1 MGFIKKVLFF
11 FFGSFSWKF
20 PPWLQLISNGFNKGL
35 EWRRKN
41 KNVVWL
47 TLVFTII
54 GYGGLIWYDSLPKPI
69 EIHITGTAPS
79 LTELKED
86 PEFDS
91 VYVNF
96 SGSAAELKQIGKTI
110 SDGITLSP
118 AIKGRWKWNNDSQL
132 EFTPEQDWAVG
143 QEYVVKFEKDFFPG
157 HARLSEYEYRFSSA
171 MFTAQLL
178 NTYFHQ
184 DPTDPSIKRI
194 VSTVKFSHPVD
205 KESFESSV
213 NMVLMDKKA
222 GVLREGSK
230 VKFNIT
236 YNKFNGEAYLQSEPV
251 EIPLKDKA
259 VKVEVEGGYKSS
271 RGGDAW
277 ERDFEALVNIP
288 GMYNYFRVAN
298 INPTLVRNKRN
309 EPEQVLIVEMTA
321 GVLEKEL
328 QKNITVYE
336 LPRDLPATQG
346 RRARKNY
353 RYWRAKDVDQYIL
366 GFARKLE
373 LEAIPTEHEYSS
385 IHSFRYKA
393 DVGRSLYINIK
404 KGTKSFGGYI
414 LADQSENVKRVPQ
427 FPRELKIMH
436 QGAILGMRG
445 ERKLSIVSRGIKSVQ
460 FEVGRVLP
468 GQINHLVSQS
478 NGNFLSHYFEN
489 YNFSA
494 DNITD
499 RFTDI
504 RTLQATGPEKAQYT
518 AFDFSPY
525 LKLDSIGKKRGLFFF
540 KVQRWDEKRKR
551 ASGASD
557 KRLILVTDLGIL
569 VKDNADKTHDVFVQS
584 LNTGKPVANASVE
597 ILGKNGI
604 AVHKVLTNN
613 RGRASF
619 PSFKDLKREKQ
630 PVAYLVTKGQDV
642 SFIPYNKGNRNLN
655 FSRFDTGGIYQ
666 QGKAEKL
673 NAYLFSDRGIYRP
686 GDKFNV
692 GMIVRSGDWDKEL
705 EGLPMEIVI
714 NDARGLTI
722 KKQKLKLDDS
732 GFEEVNY
739 QTEYTSPT
747 GEYSIYAYLIK
758 DKRRRNLLGSTT
770 VRVEEFIPD
779 RMKIQTRFSK
789 EREQGWISPEGLQGR
804 VSLQNLYGIPAANRR
819 IAASIKLAPAK
830 PYFRQYKDYRFYDPL
845 RAKHSFSERLSDSQ
859 TDDKGISVF
868 DIDLTRFAKATYRL
882 SLTTQGYE
890 AEGGRGVSA
899 ERSVLVSPLAYL
911 IGYKSDGKLNYI
923 HKDSERSVDLLAVSP
938 DLDKMDVSGLQME
951 LIEQRHVSVL
961 TKQNDGTYKYQSV
974 KKKTSL
980 KRDALKIAN
989 TGTKYNLPTDKAG
1002 EFTLIIR
1009 DGNDTE
1015 LNQINFSVVGDANL
1029 ARSLDKNSELQ
1040 IKLNKTD
1047 FDPGDEIELQIKAPY
1062 VGAGLITI
1070 ERDRVYAYKW
1080 FKTTT
1085 SSSVQRITVPFDLE
1099 GNGYVNVS
1107 FIRAPDSKEIFM
1119 SPLSYGVM
1127 PFTVNRSARV
1137 NKVDLSV
1144 PDIARPGED
1153 LKIQYETERPGK
1165 LVVFAVNE
1173 GILQVA
1179 DYKTP
1184 DPLSH
1189 FFKKKALE
1197 VKTSQILDLLLPEFD
1212 LVKALSA
1219 PGGGDMAMEALGKNL
1234 NPFQRKQK
1242 KPVVF
1247 WSGIIETDG
1256 SKGEVV
1262 YSVPDHFNG
1271 KLRIM
1276 AVAVADQAIGVA
1288 KNNTLV
1294 RGHFIISP
1302 NVPTFVAPGDE
1313 FSVSVN
1319 VANNLEKS
1327 GENAPVTV
1335 KLDTSKHLKVLTDAT
1350 QKLSISEGREQST
1363 RYKIKANDVLGSG
1376 RFTFIVSHEG
1386 KEGVKKSRY
1395 RVDLSVRPA
1404 VPYMTKVTGGYLQ
1417 DDNVDVVVDRDMYP
1431 HFSKREVTAS
1441 PVPLG
1446 MARGLVNY
1454 LGNYPYLC
1462 TEQLVSRTFPA
1473 IVLRDRPEFSY
1484 KTGDV
1489 EKSLQQ
1495 IIRVLRGRQNSE
1507 GAFGFWSANSHV
1519 SNYQSVYAL
1528 HFLTEAKERGYPVPR
1543 DLLKKGMK
1551 FLAMLAA
1558 RQITSLSQARDR
1570 AYAIYVLTRNGMVTT
1585 RMLDGLRKE
1594 LAEEMKPED
1603 WEKDL
1608 TGIYIAATYKM
1619 LRLDKE
1625 ANKIIKKSKL
1635 GDPQKINYL
1644 YFLGDPQKI
1653 NYLYFYDGLLRD
1665 AHLLYILSYHFADRL
1680 EDIEA
1685 DELEKL
1691 VQPVLRGRF
1700 NTLSSASVIL
1710 ALDTYATATGTPAK
1724 MKLKIQEVLAS
1735 KEKRELGIPPGL
1747 FPQIPFTEQAK
1758 AIHIDSE
1765 DDHNLFYQVTQ
1776 AGFDKALPVKDI
1788 KEQLE
1793 VQREYRNA
1801 KGDVIDKVT
1810 LGEEAYVYL
1819 KVRALDNKTH
1829 YNVAVVDLLPG
1840 GFEVVLDK
1848 DLRNNQSGWN
1858 PQYVDSREDRMIVF
1872 GTVASNV
1879 QEFVYRIK
1887 AINVGD
1893 YKVPPTFGESM
1904 YDRGVV
1910 ARSLGG
1916 KISVIKP

>member
-1 MGFIKKVLFF
+1 MQFIKKALFY
-11 FFGSFSWKF
+11 FFGTFTWQL
-20 PPWLQLISNGFNKGL
+20 PPWLKVISQLYNKALNGVKNNKGT
-35 EWRRKN
+35 
-41 KNVVWL
+41 VWL
-47 TLVFTII
+47 TILFTVIGLV
-54 GYGGLIWYDSLPKPI
+54 GMQWYDSLPKPVQVQ
-69 EIHITGTAPS
+69 ITGTAPS

-86 PEFDS
+86 PTFDS
-91 VYVNF
+91 VYINF
-96 SGSAAELKQIGKTI
+96 SSSAAPLEQIGKLVSKGI
-110 SDGITLSP
+110 SISP
-118 AIKGRWKWNNDSQL
+118 AINGKWTWRSDSQL
-132 EFTPEQDWAVG
+132 QFTPEQDWAVG
-143 QEYVVKFEKDFFPG
+143 EEYTVKFKESFFPD
-157 HARLSEYEYRFSSA
+157 HLVLSTYEYRFVSTAFS
-171 MFTAQLL
+171 AQLMS
-178 NTYFHQ
+178 TSFHQ
-184 DPTDPSIKRI
+184 DPIDPKIKRI
-194 VSTVKFSHPVD
+194 VATVKFTHPID
-205 KESFESSV
+205 KASFEDNIKMNMQNKKQGILSS
-213 NMVLMDKKA
+213 
-222 GVLREGSK
+222 GSSI
-230 VKFNIT
+230 KFEVT
-236 YNKFNGEAYLQSEPV
+236 YNKFDGEAYLKSEPID
-251 EIPLKDKA
+251 IPLKNKTI
-259 VKVEVEGGYKSS
+259 KIEIEGGYKSS
-271 RGGDAW
+271 RGGYSW
-277 ERDFEALVNIP
+277 EEDLISHVNVP
-288 GMYNYFRVAN
+288 GMYSYFRVSRV
-298 INPTLVRNKRN
+298 NPTLVRNKRN
-309 EPEQVLIVEMTA
+309 EPEQVLIVETTA
-321 GVLEKEL
+321 GVKEKEL

-336 LPRDLPATQG
+336 LPKHLPAILG
-346 RRARKNY
+346 RKARRNY
-353 RYWRAKDVDQYIL
+353 RYWRADDVGPEVLRY
-366 GFARKLE
+366 AKELE
-373 LEAIPTEHEYSS
+373 LKAIPNEHEFSTM
-385 IHSFRYKA
+385 HSFKYKSA
-393 DVGRSLYINIK
+393 VGRSLYIKVN

-414 LADQSENVKRVPQ
+414 LADAFENVKRVPQ

-436 QGAILGMRG
+436 EGAILGMRG
-445 ERKLSIVSRGIKSVQ
+445 ERKLSVVSRGIKSVQ

-468 GQINHLVSQS
+468 GQISHLVSQS
-478 NGNFLSHYFEN
+478 NGDFLSHYFSN
-489 YNFSA
+489 YNFNA

-499 RFTDI
+499 RFTQT
-504 RTLQATGPEKAQYT
+504 RNLKATGPEKAQYT

-525 LKLDSIGKKRGLFFF
+525 LNIEGAGKKRGLFFF
-540 KVQRWDEKRKR
+540 KVQRWDERNKR
-551 ASGASD
+551 ATGALD
-557 KRLILVTDLGIL
+557 KRLILVTDLGLL
-569 VKDNADKTHDVFVQS
+569 VKDNADRTHDVFVQS
-584 LNTGKPVANASVE
+584 LSTGHPVANAKVE
-597 ILGKNGI
+597 ILGKNGV
-604 AVHKVLTNN
+604 AVYKVLTNI

-619 PSFKDLKREKQ
+619 PSFNDLKREKQ

-642 SFIPYNKGNRNLN
+642 SFIPYNKGNRKLN

-666 QGKAEKL
+666 QGKELKL

-692 GMIVRSGDWDKEL
+692 AMIIRSSDWDKEL
-705 EGLPMEIVI
+705 EGLPMEVVI
-714 NDARGLTI
+714 NDARGLTV
-722 KKQKLKLDDS
+722 KRQKLKLDGS
-732 GFEEVNY
+732 GFEEVSY

-747 GEYSIYAYLIK
+747 GDYSINAYLIK
-758 DKRRRNLLGSTT
+758 DKYRRNLLGSTT

-789 EREQGWISPEGLQGR
+789 ERLSGWVSPEGLQGR
-804 VSLQNLYGIPAANRR
+804 VSLQNLYGIPAPNRR
-819 IAASIKLAPAK
+819 IAASINLNPAR
-830 PYFRQYKDYRFYDPL
+830 PYFRKYKAFRFYDPL
-845 RAKHSFSERLSDSQ
+845 RAKHSFSEHLNDSK
-859 TDDKGISVF
+859 TDDEGIAVF
-868 DIDLTRFAKATYRL
+868 DIDLSRFAKATYRL
-882 SLTTQGYE
+882 SLITQGYE

-899 ERSVLVSPLAYL
+899 ERSVLISPLAYL
-911 IGYKSDGKLNYI
+911 VGYKTDGKLNYI
-923 HKDSERSVDLLAVSP
+923 HKDSERTVDLLAVSP

-961 TKQNDGTYKYQSV
+961 TKQNNGTYKYQSV
-974 KKKTSL
+974 KKKVSL
-980 KRDALKIAN
+980 KRNALKISK
-989 TGTKYNLPTDKAG
+989 TGTKYTLPTDKAG
-1002 EFTLIIR
+1002 DFTLVIR

-1015 LNQINFSVVGDANL
+1015 LNKISFSVVGDANL
-1029 ARSLDKNSELQ
+1029 ARSLDKNAELQ

-1047 FDPGDEIELQIKAPY
+1047 FNPGDEIELQIKAPY

-1085 SSSVQRITVPFDLE
+1085 SSSVQRITVPYDLE

-1137 NKVDLSV
+1137 NKVTLNT

-1153 LKIQYETERPGK
+1153 LKIQYETERAGK
-1165 LVVFAVNE
+1165 IVVFAVNE

-1179 DYKTP
+1179 GYKTP

-1197 VKTSQILDLLLPEFD
+1197 VSTSQILDLLLPEFD

-1219 PGGGDMAMEALGKNL
+1219 PGGGAMEMAALGKNL

-1335 KLDTSKHLKVLTDAT
+1335 RLETSKHLEVLTEAT
-1350 QKLSISEGREQST
+1350 QKLTISEGREQST
-1363 RYKIKANDVLGSG
+1363 IYKIKANDVLGSG
-1376 RFTFIVSHEG
+1376 RFTFVVSHAS
-1386 KEGVKKSRY
+1386 KKGIKTSRY

-1404 VPYMTKVTGGYLQ
+1404 VPFMTKVTGGYLQ
-1417 DDNVDVVVDRDMYP
+1417 DDNVDVPVDRNMYP
-1431 HFSKREVTAS
+1431 QFRKLEVSAS

-1446 MARGLVNY
+1446 MARGLVHY
-1454 LGNYPYLC
+1454 LGNYPYMC
-1462 TEQLVSRTFPA
+1462 TEQLVSRSFPA

-1484 KTGDV
+1484 KTKDV
-1489 EKSLQQ
+1489 EKSLSQ
-1495 IIRVLRGRQNSE
+1495 IIRILRGRQNSE

-1528 HFLTEAKERGYPVPR
+1528 HFLTEARERGYPVPA
-1543 DLLKKGMK
+1543 DLLQRGLS
-1551 FLAMLAA
+1551 FLKQLAS
-1558 RQITSLSQARDR
+1558 RQINSLSQARDR
-1570 AYAIYVLTRNGMVTT
+1570 AYAIYILTRNGIVTT

-1594 LAEEMKPED
+1594 LAEEMKPEN

-1619 LRLDKE
+1619 LRLESE
-1625 ANKIIKKSKL
+1625 AIKIIKKSKL
-1635 GDPQKINYL
+1635 GDTQQTDY
-1644 YFLGDPQKI
+1644 Q
-1653 NYLYFYDGLLRD
+1653 YFYDGLLRD
-1665 AHLLYILSYHFADRL
+1665 ANLLYILSYHFKDRL
-1680 EDIEA
+1680 EDIKA
-1685 DELEKL
+1685 DELESL
-1691 VQPVLRGRF
+1691 VKPILRGNF

-1710 ALDTYATATGTPAK
+1710 ALDTYATATGTPK
-1724 MKLKIQEVLAS
+1724 EMKLKIQEVLAS

-1747 FPQIPFTEQAK
+1747 FPQIPFTEEAK

-1765 DDHNLFYQVTQ
+1765 DDHNLFYQVTE

-1788 KEQLE
+1788 KQQLE

-1801 KGDVIDKVT
+1801 KGDVIDTVT
-1810 LGEEAYVYL
+1810 LGEEVHVYL
-1819 KVRALDNKTH
+1819 KVRALDNKHH
-1829 YNVAVVDLLPG
+1829 YNIAVVDLLPG

-1848 DLRNNQSGWN
+1848 SLSENQSGWK

-1872 GTVASNV
+1872 GDVGSSV

-1916 KISVIKP
+1916 KISVTKP

>member
-1 MGFIKKVLFF
+1 MWQMQFIRKVLFF
-11 FFGSFSWKF
+11 FFGSFQWQL
-20 PPWLQLISNGFNKGL
+20 PPWMNSIRQLIHKAL
-35 EWRRKN
+35 VWRKN
-41 KNVVWL
+41 NKKLVW
-47 TLVFTII
+47 TTIVFGVI
-54 GYGGLIWYDSLPKPI
+54 GYGAMLWYDSLPKPVQV
-69 EIHITGTAPS
+69 EITGTAPS
-79 LTELKED
+79 LTVLSDE
-86 PEFDS
+86 PVFDS

-96 SGSAAELKQIGKTI
+96 SASAAQLEQIGKVV
-110 SDGITLSP
+110 SKGITVLP
-118 AIKGRWKWNNDSQL
+118 EIKGQWKWNNDSQL
-132 EFTPEQDWAVG
+132 EFKPEQDWAVG
-143 QEYVVKFEKDFFPG
+143 EEYKVKFDKSLFPD
-157 HARLSEYEYRFSSA
+157 HVLLREYEYRFSSA
-171 MFTAQLL
+171 AFSVEIL
-178 NTYFHQ
+178 NSYFHQ
-184 DPTDPSIKRI
+184 DPLDPKIKRI
-194 VSTVKFSHPVD
+194 VATVKFTHPVD
-205 KESFESSV
+205 KDSFESNIKI
-213 NMVLMDKKA
+213 NMQNKKA
-222 GVLREGSK
+222 GILSDGTAIKFS
-230 VKFNIT
+230 VK
-236 YNKFNGEAYLQSEPV
+236 YDKYMGEAYIQSEPIK
-251 EIPLKDKA
+251 IPLKDKT
-259 VKVEVEGGYKSS
+259 VKIEIEGGIKSS
-271 RGGDAW
+271 RGGSAW
-277 ERDFEALVNIP
+277 ERDLYAEVNVP
-288 GMYNYFRVAN
+288 GMYSYFRVSN
-298 INPTLVRNKRN
+298 ITPTLVRNKRN
-309 EPEQVLIVEMTA
+309 EPEQVLIIETTA

-336 LPRDLPATQG
+336 LPRDKPAVLG
-346 RRARKNY
+346 RRGQRNY
-353 RYWRAKDVDQYIL
+353 RYWGLNDVGPQVL
-366 GFARKLE
+366 ALSTKLE
-373 LEAIPTEHEYSS
+373 IKAIPTEHEYSNM
-385 IHSFRYKA
+385 HSFRYSSKP
-393 DVGRSLYINIK
+393 GRSLYVKIN
-404 KGTKSFGGYI
+404 KGTRSFGGYI
-414 LADQSENVKRVPQ
+414 LADASENVRRVPQ
-427 FPRELKIMH
+427 YPRELKIMH
-436 QGAILGMRG
+436 EGAILGMRG
-445 ERKLSIVSRGIKSVQ
+445 ERKLSIVSRGIKSIQ

-478 NGNFLSHYFEN
+478 NGNFLSHYFTN
-489 YNFSA
+489 YNFDA

-499 RFTDI
+499 RFTKTRRL
-504 RTLQATGPEKAQYT
+504 RTTGPEKAQYT

-525 LKLDSIGKKRGLFFF
+525 LNLGTAGKKRGLFFF
-540 KVQRWDEKRKR
+540 KVQRWDEKYKR
-551 ASGASD
+551 ASGTSD
-557 KRLILVTDLGIL
+557 ERLILVTDLGIL
-569 VKDNADKTHDVFVQS
+569 VKDNADKTHDIFVQS
-584 LNTGKPVANASVE
+584 LSTGKPVSNAEVK

-604 AVHKVLTNN
+604 AVYKVSTNA

-619 PSFKDLKREKQ
+619 PSFKDLKREKT

-642 SFIPYNKGNRNLN
+642 SFIPYNKGNRSLN
-655 FSRFDTGGIYQ
+655 YSRFDTGGIYQ
-666 QGKAEKL
+666 QGKGEKL

-714 NDARGLTI
+714 NDARGLTV
-722 KKQKLKLDDS
+722 KRQKLKLDDS

-739 QTEYTSPT
+739 KTEYTSPT
-747 GEYSIYAYLIK
+747 GEYQIRAYLIK
-758 DKRRRNLLGSTT
+758 DKYRKNLLGSTT

-789 EREQGWISPEGLQGR
+789 ERESGWVSPEGLQGR
-804 VSLQNLYGIPAANRR
+804 VSLQNLYGIPASNRR
-819 IAASIKLAPAK
+819 IAASINLKPAQ
-830 PYFRQYKDYRFYDPL
+830 PYFRKYKAFRFYDPL
-845 RAKHSFSERLSDSQ
+845 RAKHSFSERLNDTQ

-868 DIDLTRFAKATYRL
+868 DIDLSRFAKATYRL

-899 ERSVLVSPLAYL
+899 ERSVLISPLAYL
-911 IGYKSDGKLNYI
+911 VGYKADGKLNYI
-923 HKDSERSVDLLAVSP
+923 HKDSERTVDLVAVNP
-938 DLDKMDVSGLQME
+938 DLDKIDVSGLQME
-951 LIEQRHVSVL
+951 LIEKRHVSVL

-980 KRDALKIAN
+980 KRDALKISKDN
-989 TGTKYNLPTDKAG
+989 TRYTLPTDKSG
-1002 EFTLIIR
+1002 EFTLVIR

-1015 LNQINFSVVGDANL
+1015 LNKINFSVVGDANL
-1029 ARSLDKNSELQ
+1029 ARSLDKNAELQ

-1047 FDPGDEIELQIKAPY
+1047 FNPGDEIELQIKAPY

-1070 ERDRVYAYKW
+1070 ERDRVYSYKW

-1085 SSSVQRITVPFDLE
+1085 SSSMQSITVPYDLE

-1137 NKVDLSV
+1137 NKVMLET
-1144 PDIARPGED
+1144 PEIARPGED
-1153 LKIQYETERPGK
+1153 LTIKYKSERPGK

-1179 DYKTP
+1179 GYKMP

-1197 VKTSQILDLLLPEFD
+1197 VTTSQILDLLLPEFD

-1219 PGGGDMAMEALGKNL
+1219 PGGGDMAAMKALGDNL

-1242 KPVVF
+1242 KSVVF
-1247 WSGIIETDG
+1247 WSGIMETDG
-1256 SKGEVV
+1256 SQGEVV

-1288 KNNTLV
+1288 KNSTLV

-1327 GENAPVTV
+1327 GKNAPVTV
-1335 KLDTSKHLKVLTDAT
+1335 TLETSRHLKVLTDAT
-1350 QKLSISEGREQST
+1350 QTLSISEGHEQST

-1376 RFTFIVSHEG
+1376 RFTFIVSHAG
-1386 KEGVKKSRY
+1386 KDGIKKSRY

-1417 DDNVDVVVDRDMYP
+1417 DDNVNVLVDRDMYP
-1431 HFSKREVTAS
+1431 HFRKLEVSAS

-1446 MARGLVNY
+1446 MARGLVHY
-1454 LGNYPYLC
+1454 LGNYPYMC
-1462 TEQLVSRTFPA
+1462 TEQLVSRSFPA
-1473 IVLRDRPEFSY
+1473 IILRDRPEFGY
-1484 KTGDV
+1484 KTKDV
-1489 EKSLQQ
+1489 EKSLSQ
-1495 IIRVLRGRQNSE
+1495 IIRILRGRQNSE

-1519 SNYQSVYAL
+1519 SNYQSTYAL
-1528 HFLTEAKERGYPVPR
+1528 HFLTEARERGYPVPR
-1543 DLLKKGMK
+1543 DLLQRGLG
-1551 FLAMLAA
+1551 FLKQLAS
-1558 RQITSLSQARDR
+1558 RPIDSLSKARDR
-1570 AYAIYVLTRNGMVTT
+1570 AYAIYVLTRNGIVTT

-1594 LAEEMKPED
+1594 LAEEMKPEN

-1619 LRLDKE
+1619 LRLESE
-1625 ANKIIKKSKL
+1625 ANKIISKSKL
-1635 GDPQKINYL
+1635 GDLQISDY
-1644 YFLGDPQKI
+1644 QH
-1653 NYLYFYDGLLRD
+1653 FYDGLLRD
-1665 AHLLYILSYHFADRL
+1665 AHLLYVLSYHFKDRL
-1680 EDIEA
+1680 EDIKA

-1691 VQPVLRGRF
+1691 VKPVLRGNF

-1710 ALDTYATATGTPAK
+1710 ALDTYATATGTPK
-1724 MKLKIQEVLAS
+1724 EMKLKIQEVLAS

-1747 FPQIPFTEQAK
+1747 FPQIPFTQEAK
-1758 AIHIDSE
+1758 SIQIDSE
-1765 DDHNLFYQVTQ
+1765 DDHNLFYQVTE
-1776 AGFDKALPVKDI
+1776 AGFDKALPTKDI

-1810 LGEEAYVYL
+1810 LGEEAYVHL
-1819 KVRALDNKTH
+1819 KVRALNNKQH

-1848 DLRNNQSGWN
+1848 SLRENQSNWN

-1872 GTVASNV
+1872 GAVGSSV

-1904 YDRGVV
+1904 YDRSVM

-1916 KISVIKP
+1916 KISVVKP

>member
-1 MGFIKKVLFF
+1 MQFIRKVFFF
-11 FFGSFSWKF
+11 FFGSISWDL
-20 PPWLQLISNGFNKGL
+20 PPWLNFISQLYNKALSGIK
-35 EWRRKN
+35 KN
-41 KNVVWL
+41 KNIAWL
-47 TLVFTII
+47 AVLFTAI
-54 GYGGLIWYDSLPKPI
+54 GFAGMLWYDSLPQPVRI
-69 EIHITGTAPS
+69 QITGTAPA
-79 LTELKED
+79 LTELKKD
-86 PEFDS
+86 PVYDS

-96 SGSAAELKQIGKTI
+96 SGSAAELDQIGKTV
-110 SDGITLSP
+110 SEGLQLSP
-118 AIKGRWKWNNDSQL
+118 AIKGSWKWNNDSQL
-132 EFTPEQDWAVG
+132 KFKPEEDWAVG
-143 QEYVVKFEKDFFPG
+143 QEYVVKFKKSFFPD
-157 HARLSEYEYRFSSA
+157 HVLLSKYEYRFSSA
-171 MFTAQLL
+171 MFKANLL

-194 VSTVKFSHPVD
+194 VATVKFSHPVD
-205 KESFESSV
+205 KESFESNV
-213 NMVLMDKKA
+213 NMLMMDKKA
-222 GVLREGSK
+222 GILRDGSK
-230 VKFNIT
+230 IKLTVT
-236 YNKFNGEAYLQSEPV
+236 YNKFNGEAYLQSDPV
-251 EIPLKDKA
+251 DIPLKDKI

-277 ERDFEALVNIP
+277 ENDLQSQVNIP
-288 GMYNYFRVAN
+288 GMYSYFRVSRV
-298 INPTLVRNKRN
+298 NPTLVRNKRN

-328 QKNITVYE
+328 QKNISVYE
-336 LPRDLPATQG
+336 LPKDLPAAQG
-346 RRARKNY
+346 RRGIKNY
-353 RYWRAKDVDQYIL
+353 RYWKTKDVDQYIL

-373 LEAIPTEHEYSS
+373 ITAIPTEHEYSN

-393 DVGRSLYINIK
+393 DVGRSLYIRIN

-427 FPRELKIMH
+427 FPRELKVMH
-436 QGAILGMRG
+436 EGAILGMRG
-445 ERKLSIVSRGIKSVQ
+445 DRKLSVVSRGIKSIQ

-478 NGNFLSHYFEN
+478 NGNFLSHYFSN
-489 YNFSA
+489 YNFNA

-499 RFTDI
+499 RFTET
-504 RTLQATGPEKAQYT
+504 RRLKATGPEKAQYT

-525 LKLDSIGKKRGLFFF
+525 LNLESAGKKRGLFFF

-551 ASGASD
+551 AIGTSD
-557 KRLILVTDLGIL
+557 KRLILVTDLGML

-584 LNTGKPVANASVE
+584 LSTGRPVANAKVS

-604 AVHKVLTNN
+604 AVHNVLTNR

-630 PVAYLVTKGQDV
+630 PVAYLVTYGQDV
-642 SFIPYNKGNRNLN
+642 SFIPYNKGNRDLN
-655 FSRFDTGGIYQ
+655 YSRFDTGGIYQ

-692 GMIVRSGDWDKEL
+692 GMIVRSGDWSKEL
-705 EGLPMEIVI
+705 EGLPMEVVI
-714 NDARGLTI
+714 NDARGLVV
-722 KKQKLKLDDS
+722 KRQKLKLDDS

-758 DKRRRNLLGSTT
+758 DKRRKNLLGSTT

-779 RMKIQTRFSK
+779 RMKIQARFSK
-789 EREQGWISPEGLQGR
+789 ERESGWISPEGLQGR

-819 IAASIKLAPAK
+819 VASSINLSPAQ
-830 PYFRQYKDYRFYDPL
+830 PYFRQYKGYRFYDPL
-845 RAKHSFSERLSDSQ
+845 RAKHSFSERLSDSK
-859 TDDKGISVF
+859 TDEEGISVF

-882 SLTTQGYE
+882 NLTTQGYE

-899 ERSVLVSPLAYL
+899 ERSVLISPLAYL
-911 IGYKSDGKLNYI
+911 IGYKADGKLNYI
-923 HKDSERSVDLLAVSP
+923 HKDSERTVDLLAVSP

-980 KRDALKIAN
+980 KRDALKISKDS
-989 TGTKYNLPTDKAG
+989 TRYSLPTDKAG
-1002 EFTLIIR
+1002 EFTLVIR

-1015 LNQINFSVVGDANL
+1015 LNKINFSVVGDANL
-1029 ARSLDKNSELQ
+1029 ARSLDKNAELQ

-1047 FDPGDEIELQIKAPY
+1047 FNPGDEIELQIKAPY
-1062 VGAGLITI
+1062 TGAGLITI

-1085 SSSVQRITVPFDLE
+1085 SSSVQRITVPYDLE

-1119 SPLSYGVM
+1119 NPLSYGVM

-1137 NKVDLSV
+1137 NKVSLSV
-1144 PDIARPGED
+1144 PDITRPGED
-1153 LKIQYETERPGK
+1153 LKIKYETEAAGK

-1179 DYKTP
+1179 GYKTP

-1212 LVKALSA
+1212 LIKSLSA
-1219 PGGGDMAMEALGKNL
+1219 PGGGDMMREAAALGKNL

-1247 WSGIIETDG
+1247 WSGVIETDG
-1256 SKGEVV
+1256 GEGEVV

-1271 KLRIM
+1271 KLRIL

-1288 KNNTLV
+1288 KDNTLV

-1335 KLDTSKHLKVLTDAT
+1335 RLETSKHLKVLTDAKQQLT
-1350 QKLSISEGREQST
+1350 ISEGREQST
-1363 RYKIKANDVLGSG
+1363 RYKIKAKDVLGSG
-1376 RFTFIVSHEG
+1376 RFTFVVSH
-1386 KEGVKKSRY
+1386 KDKSSRY

-1417 DDNVDVVVDRDMYP
+1417 DDNVDVPIDRNMYP
-1431 HFSKREVTAS
+1431 HFRKLEVTAS

-1454 LGNYPYLC
+1454 LGNYPYMC
-1462 TEQLVSRTFPA
+1462 TEQLVSRSFPA
-1473 IVLRDRPEFSY
+1473 IVLRDRPEFAY
-1484 KTGDV
+1484 KTKDV
-1489 EKSLQQ
+1489 EQSLSQ
-1495 IIRVLRGRQNSE
+1495 IVRILRGRQNSE

-1528 HFLTEAKERGYPVPR
+1528 HFLTEARERGYPVPR
-1543 DLLKKGMK
+1543 DLLKRGFN
-1551 FLAMLAA
+1551 FLNQLASKP
-1558 RQITSLSQARDR
+1558 INSLSEARDR
-1570 AYAIYVLTRNGMVTT
+1570 AYAIYVLTRNGIVTT

-1594 LAEEMKPED
+1594 LKEEMKPEN

-1619 LRLDKE
+1619 LRLESE
-1625 ANKIIKKSKL
+1625 ANKIIKKSSL
-1635 GDPQKINYL
+1635 GDPQLIDYHH
-1644 YFLGDPQKI
+1644 
-1653 NYLYFYDGLLRD
+1653 FYDGLLRD
-1665 AHLLYILSYHFADRL
+1665 AHLLYILSYHFKDRL

-1685 DELEKL
+1685 DELENL
-1691 VQPVLRGRF
+1691 VKPVLRGHF

-1710 ALDTYATATGTPAK
+1710 ALDTYANATGTPK
-1724 MKLKIQEVLAS
+1724 DMKLKIQEVLAS

-1747 FPQIPFTEQAK
+1747 FPQIPFTEEAK

-1765 DDHNLFYQVTQ
+1765 DDHNLFYQVTE

-1788 KEQLE
+1788 KQQLE

-1810 LGEEAYVYL
+1810 LGDEVYVYL
-1819 KVRALDNKTH
+1819 KVRALDNKNH

-1848 DLRNNQSGWN
+1848 SLKENQSGWN

-1872 GTVASNV
+1872 GTVGSSV

-1904 YDRGVV
+1904 YDRSVM

-1916 KISVIKP
+1916 KISVVKP

>member
-1 MGFIKKVLFF
+1 MKFIKKVLFF
-11 FFGSFSWKF
+11 FFGSFTWQL
-20 PPWLQLISNGFNKGL
+20 PPWLNIISQLFNKANA
-35 EWRRKN
+35 WRREN
-41 KNVVWL
+41 KKIVWL
-47 TLVFTII
+47 TIAFMLI
-54 GYGGLIWYDSLPKPI
+54 GYGGVLWYDSLPQPVRVQ
-69 EIHITGTAPS
+69 ITGTAPS
-79 LTELKED
+79 LTELKDD
-86 PEFDS
+86 PVYDS

-96 SGSAAELKQIGKTI
+96 SASAAQLDQIGK
-110 SDGITLSP
+110 SVSKGITLSP
-118 AIKGRWKWNNDSQL
+118 EIKGQWTWRNDTQL
-132 EFTPEQDWAVG
+132 EFKPEEDWAVG
-143 QEYVVKFEKDFFPG
+143 EEYVVKFEKTFFPD
-157 HARLSEYEYRFSSA
+157 HLLLSEYKYHFVSAGFS
-171 MFTAQLL
+171 AQLI
-178 NTYFHQ
+178 NSYFHQ
-184 DPTDPSIKRI
+184 DPLDPKIKR
-194 VSTVKFSHPVD
+194 VVATVKFTHPVD
-205 KESFESSV
+205 KASFEDNIKL
-213 NMVLMDKKA
+213 NMQNKKA
-222 GVLREGSK
+222 GILSDGSDI
-230 VKFNIT
+230 KFT
-236 YNKFNGEAYLQSEPV
+236 VSYNKFDGEAYLKSEHV
-251 EIPLKDKA
+251 DIPLKDKTI
-259 VKVEVEGGYKSS
+259 KIEIEGGYKSS
-271 RGGDAW
+271 RGGSSW
-277 ERDFEALVNIP
+277 EEDLTSQVNIP
-288 GMYNYFRVAN
+288 GMYSYFRVSRV
-298 INPTLVRNKRN
+298 NPTLVRNKRN
-309 EPEQVLIVEMTA
+309 EPEQVLIVETTA
-321 GVLEKEL
+321 GVKEKEL
-328 QKNITVYE
+328 QENITVYE
-336 LPRDLPATQG
+336 LPTHLPAVQG
-346 RRARKNY
+346 RKARRNH
-353 RYWRAKDVDQYIL
+353 RYWRVDDVGPEVLSYAK
-366 GFARKLE
+366 KLE
-373 LEAIPTEHEYSS
+373 LKAIPNEHEFSTM
-385 IHSFRYKA
+385 HSFKYKS
-393 DVGRSLYINIK
+393 DVGRNLYIKVN

-414 LADQSENVKRVPQ
+414 LADAFENVKRVPQ

-436 QGAILGMRG
+436 EGAILGMRG
-445 ERKLSIVSRGIKSVQ
+445 ERKLSVVSRGIKSVQ

-478 NGNFLSHYFEN
+478 NGNFLSHSFSN
-489 YNFSA
+489 YNFNA

-499 RFTDI
+499 RFTQT
-504 RTLQATGPEKAQYT
+504 RTLKATGPEKAQYT

-525 LKLDSIGKKRGLFFF
+525 LNLEGAGKKRGLFFF
-540 KVQRWDEKRKR
+540 KVQRWDEKNKR

-557 KRLILVTDLGIL
+557 KRLILVTDLGML

-584 LNTGKPVANASVE
+584 LSTGQPVANAKVE

-604 AVHKVLTNN
+604 AVHKVLTNS

-642 SFIPYNKGNRNLN
+642 SFIPYKKGNRSLN
-655 FSRFDTGGIYQ
+655 YSRFDTGGIYQ

-692 GMIVRSGDWDKEL
+692 GMIIRSGDWDKEL
-705 EGLPMEIVI
+705 EGLPMEVVI
-714 NDARGLTI
+714 NDARGLLV
-722 KKQKLKLDDS
+722 KRQKLKLDDS

-747 GEYSIYAYLIK
+747 GEYSINAYLIK
-758 DKRRRNLLGSTT
+758 DKHRRNLLGSTT

-789 EREQGWISPEGLQGR
+789 ERESGWVSPEGLQGR
-804 VSLQNLYGIPAANRR
+804 VSLQNLYGIPASNRR
-819 IAASIKLAPAK
+819 IAASINLSPAQ
-830 PYFRQYKDYRFYDPL
+830 PYFRKFKDYRFYDPL
-845 RAKHSFSERLSDSQ
+845 RAKHSFSERLSDTQ

-868 DIDLTRFAKATYRL
+868 DIDLSRFAKATYRL
-882 SLTTQGYE
+882 SLTTEGYE

-899 ERSVLVSPLAYL
+899 ERSVLISPLAYL
-911 IGYKSDGKLNYI
+911 VGYKADGKLNYI
-923 HKDSERSVDLLAVSP
+923 HKDSERTVDLLAVSP

-980 KRDALKIAN
+980 KRDALNISNA
-989 TGTKYNLPTDKAG
+989 GTKYTLPTDKAG
-1002 EFTLIIR
+1002 EFTLFIR

-1015 LNQINFSVVGDANL
+1015 LNKINFSVVGDANL
-1029 ARSLDKNSELQ
+1029 ARSLDKNAELQ

-1047 FDPGDEIELQIKAPY
+1047 FNPGDEIELQIKAPY
-1062 VGAGLITI
+1062 IGAGLITI

-1085 SSSVQRITVPFDLE
+1085 SSSVQRITVPHDLE

-1127 PFTVNRSARV
+1127 PFTINRSARV
-1137 NKVDLSV
+1137 NKVNISV

-1153 LKIQYETERPGK
+1153 LKIKYETERPGK

-1179 DYKTP
+1179 GYKTP

-1197 VKTSQILDLLLPEFD
+1197 VSTSQILDLLLPEFD
-1212 LVKALSA
+1212 LIKALSA

-1335 KLDTSKHLKVLTDAT
+1335 KLDTSKHLKVLTEAKQQLT
-1350 QKLSISEGREQST
+1350 ISEGREQST

-1404 VPYMTKVTGGYLQ
+1404 VPFMTKVTGGYLQ
-1417 DDNVDVVVDRDMYP
+1417 DDNVDVPIDRDMYP
-1431 HFSKREVTAS
+1431 HFRKLEVTAS

-1454 LGNYPYLC
+1454 LGNYPYMC

-1484 KTGDV
+1484 KTADV
-1489 EKSLQQ
+1489 EQSLQQ

-1528 HFLTEAKERGYPVPR
+1528 HFLTEARERGYPVPR
-1543 DLLKKGMK
+1543 DLLKRGMK
-1551 FLAMLAA
+1551 FLKQLASKPINA
-1558 RQITSLSQARDR
+1558 LSEARDR
-1570 AYAIYVLTRNGMVTT
+1570 AYAIYILTRNGIVTT

-1594 LAEEMKPED
+1594 LAEEMKSEN

-1619 LRLDKE
+1619 LRLEKE
-1625 ANKIIKKSKL
+1625 ANKIIKKSNL
-1635 GDPQKINYL
+1635 GDPQQTDYHH
-1644 YFLGDPQKI
+1644 
-1653 NYLYFYDGLLRD
+1653 FYDGLLRD
-1665 AHLLYILSYHFADRL
+1665 AHLLYILSYHFKDRL

-1685 DELEKL
+1685 DELENL
-1691 VQPVLRGRF
+1691 VKPVLRGHF

-1710 ALDTYATATGTPAK
+1710 ALDTYANATGTPK
-1724 MKLKIQEVLAS
+1724 EMKLKIQEVLAS

-1747 FPQIPFTEQAK
+1747 FPQMSFTEEAK

-1765 DDHNLFYQVTQ
+1765 DDHNLFYQVTE
-1776 AGFDKALPVKDI
+1776 AGFDKALPLKDI

-1819 KVRALDNKTH
+1819 KVRALDNKHH

-1848 DLRNNQSGWN
+1848 SLRDNQSGWN

-1872 GTVASNV
+1872 GTVGSSV

-1904 YDRGVV
+1904 YDRSVM

-1916 KISVIKP
+1916 KISVVKP

>member
-1 MGFIKKVLFF
+1 MQFIKKVLSF
-11 FFGSFSWKF
+11 FFGTFTWQL
-20 PPWLQLISNGFNKGL
+20 PPWLNFISQLYNQSLAGIK
-35 EWRRKN
+35 KN
-41 KNVVWL
+41 KNIVWL
-47 TLVFTII
+47 TILFTVI
-54 GYGGLIWYDSLPKPI
+54 GFGGVLWYDSLPKPV
-69 EIHITGTAPS
+69 EVQITGTAPS
-79 LTELKED
+79 LTELKDD
-86 PEFDS
+86 PVFDP

-96 SGSAAELKQIGKTI
+96 SASAAPLEQIGKTV
-110 SDGITLSP
+110 SKGITLSP
-118 AIKGRWKWNNDSQL
+118 AIKGQWTWRSDSQL
-132 EFTPEQDWAVG
+132 EFKPEQDWAVG
-143 QEYVVKFEKDFFPG
+143 EDYIVKFDKSFFPD
-157 HARLSEYEYRFSSA
+157 HLVLSEYKYRFSSA
-171 MFTAQLL
+171 VFSAQLL
-178 NTYFHQ
+178 NHFFYQ
-184 DPTDPSIKRI
+184 DPQDPKIKRI
-194 VSTVKFSHPVD
+194 VATVKFTHPVD
-205 KESFESSV
+205 KASFEDNIKL
-213 NMVLMDKKA
+213 NMQNKK
-222 GVLREGSK
+222 GGILSDGTSI
-230 VKFNIT
+230 KFDIS
-236 YNKFNGEAYLQSEPV
+236 YDKFNGEAYIKSEPV
-251 EIPLKDKA
+251 TIPLKEKV
-259 VKVEVEGGYKSS
+259 VKIEVEGGYKSS
-271 RGGDAW
+271 RGGTAW
-277 ERDFEALVNIP
+277 ENDLQAQVNVP
-288 GMYNYFRVAN
+288 GMYNYFRVSN
-298 INPTLVRNKRN
+298 VNPTLVRNKKN
-309 EPEQVLIVEMTA
+309 EPEQVLIIETTA

-328 QKNITVYE
+328 QDNISVYE
-336 LPRDLPATQG
+336 LPRDLPAVNG
-346 RRARKNY
+346 RRAKPDY
-353 RYWRAKDVDQYIL
+353 RYWRVDDVGPEVLGYAK
-366 GFARKLE
+366 KLDIK
-373 LEAIPTEHEYSS
+373 AIPTEEEYSS
-385 IHSFRYKA
+385 IHSFKYTAKP
-393 DVGRSLYINIK
+393 GRSLYVSIN
-404 KGTKSFGGYI
+404 KGTRSFGGYI
-414 LADQSENVKRVPQ
+414 LSKVSANVKRVPE
-427 FPRELKIMH
+427 FPRELNIMH
-436 QGAILGMRG
+436 EGAILGMRG
-445 ERKLSIVSRGIKSVQ
+445 ERKLSIVSRGIKTVQ

-478 NGNFLSHYFEN
+478 NGNFLSHYFSN
-489 YNFSA
+489 YHFNA

-499 RFTDI
+499 RSTQI
-504 RTLQATGPEKAQYT
+504 RSLKETGPEKAQYT

-525 LKLDSIGKKRGLFFF
+525 LKLDSAGKKRGLFFF

-557 KRLILVTDLGIL
+557 KRLILVTDLGML

-584 LNTGKPVANASVE
+584 LSTGQPVANAKVE

-604 AVHKVLTNN
+604 AVYKVLTNN

-642 SFIPYNKGNRNLN
+642 SFIPYNKGNRSLN
-655 FSRFDTGGIYQ
+655 FSRFDTGGVYQ
-666 QGKAEKL
+666 RGKAEKL

-686 GDKFNV
+686 GDKFNI
-692 GMIVRSGDWDKEL
+692 GMIVRSGEWDKEL

-714 NDARGLTI
+714 NDARGLVV

-758 DKRRRNLLGSTT
+758 DKHRRNLLGSTT

-779 RMKIQTRFSK
+779 RMKIQARFSK
-789 EREQGWISPEGLQGR
+789 ERESGWISPEGLQGR

-819 IAASIKLAPAK
+819 VASSINLSPAQ

-859 TDDKGISVF
+859 TDDEGISVF
-868 DIDLTRFAKATYRL
+868 DIDLSRFAKATYRL
-882 SLTTQGYE
+882 NLTTQGYE

-899 ERSVLVSPLAYL
+899 ERSILISPLAYL
-911 IGYKSDGKLNYI
+911 IGYKADGKLNYI
-923 HKDSERSVDLLAVSP
+923 HKDSERTVDLLAVSP

-980 KRDALKIAN
+980 KRDALQISKDS
-989 TGTKYNLPTDKAG
+989 TRYTLPTDKAG
-1002 EFTLIIR
+1002 EFTLVIR

-1015 LNQINFSVVGDANL
+1015 LNKINFSVVGDANL
-1029 ARSLDKNSELQ
+1029 ARSLDKNAELQ

-1047 FDPGDEIELQIKAPY
+1047 FNPGDDIELQIKAPY

-1085 SSSVQRITVPFDLE
+1085 SSSVQRITVPHDLE

-1107 FIRAPDSKEIFM
+1107 FIRAPESEEIFM

-1137 NKVDLSV
+1137 NKVSLSV
-1144 PDIARPGED
+1144 ADIARPGED
-1153 LKIQYETERPGK
+1153 LTIKYETERPGK

-1179 DYKTP
+1179 GYKTP

-1197 VKTSQILDLLLPEFD
+1197 VRTSQILDLLLPEFD

-1219 PGGGDMAMEALGKNL
+1219 PGGGDMMREAALGKNL

-1247 WSGIIETDG
+1247 WSGVIKTDG
-1256 SKGEVV
+1256 SEGEVI

-1288 KNNTLV
+1288 QNNTLV

-1319 VANNLEKS
+1319 VANNIEKS
-1327 GENAPVTV
+1327 GENAAVTV
-1335 KLDTSKHLKVLTDAT
+1335 QLETSKHLQVLTEAK
-1350 QKLSISEGREQST
+1350 QQLSISEGREQST
-1363 RYKIKANDVLGSG
+1363 RYQIKANDVLGSG
-1376 RFTFIVSHEG
+1376 RFTFVVSHAG
-1386 KEGVKKSRY
+1386 KEGIKKSRY

-1404 VPYMTKVTGGYLQ
+1404 VPFMTKVTGGYLQ
-1417 DDNVDVVVDRDMYP
+1417 DDNVDIAVERDMYP
-1431 HFSKREVTAS
+1431 HFRKLEVSAS

-1462 TEQLVSRTFPA
+1462 TEQLVSRSLPA
-1473 IVLRDRPEFSY
+1473 MVLRDRPEFAY
-1484 KTGDV
+1484 KTKDV
-1489 EKSLQQ
+1489 EQSLSQ
-1495 IIRVLRGRQNSE
+1495 IIRILRGRQNSE

-1528 HFLTEAKERGYPVPR
+1528 HFLTEARERGYPVPR
-1543 DLLKKGMK
+1543 DLLKRGFG
-1551 FLAMLAA
+1551 FLNQLAA
-1558 RQITSLSQARDR
+1558 RPINTLSEARDR

-1594 LAEEMKPED
+1594 LAEEMKPGD

-1619 LRLDKE
+1619 LRLESE
-1625 ANKIIKKSKL
+1625 ANKIIKKSSL
-1635 GDPQKINYL
+1635 GDPQITDYHH
-1644 YFLGDPQKI
+1644 
-1653 NYLYFYDGLLRD
+1653 FYDGLLRD
-1665 AHLLYILSYHFADRL
+1665 AHLLYVLSYHFKDRL
-1680 EDIEA
+1680 EDIKA
-1685 DELEKL
+1685 DELQKL
-1691 VQPVLRGRF
+1691 VQPVLRGHF

-1710 ALDTYATATGTPAK
+1710 ALDTYANATGTPK
-1724 MKLKIQEVLAS
+1724 DMQLKIQEVLAS

-1747 FPQIPFTEQAK
+1747 FPQIPFTEEAK
-1758 AIHIDSE
+1758 SISIDSE
-1765 DDHNLFYQVTQ
+1765 DDHNLFYQVTE

-1788 KEQLE
+1788 KQQLE

-1801 KGDVIDKVT
+1801 KGDVIDKIT

-1819 KVRALDNKTH
+1819 KVRALDNKHH

-1848 DLRNNQSGWN
+1848 SLRENQSGWK

-1872 GTVASNV
+1872 GSVGSSV

-1893 YKVPPTFGESM
+1893 YIVPPTFGESM
-1904 YDRGVV
+1904 YDRSVM

-1916 KISVIKP
+1916 SISVVKP

>member
-1 MGFIKKVLFF
+1 MRFIKAVLFF

-20 PPWLQLISNGFNKGL
+20 PPWLAAIASLVNKAR
-35 EWRRKN
+35 EWRKN
-41 KNVVWL
+41 NKKIFWSAFAAMLLAYAGVL
-47 TLVFTII
+47 
-54 GYGGLIWYDSLPKPI
+54 WYDSLPKPVQVQ
-69 EIHITGTAPS
+69 ITGTAPS
-79 LTELKED
+79 LTELKEN
-86 PEFDS
+86 PVFDS

-96 SGSAAELKQIGKTI
+96 SSSAAPLEQIGKTVSKGI
-110 SDGITLSP
+110 SISP
-118 AIKGRWKWNNDSQL
+118 EIKGQWKWRSDSQL
-132 EFTPEQDWAVG
+132 QFTPEQDWAVG
-143 QEYVVKFEKDFFPG
+143 EDYVVKFEESFFPN
-157 HARLSEYEYRFSSA
+157 HLVLSTYEYRFASA
-171 MFTAQLL
+171 AFSAQLL
-178 NTYFHQ
+178 NTNFHQ
-184 DPTDPSIKRI
+184 DPLNPKIKR
-194 VSTVKFSHPVD
+194 VVATVKFTHPID
-205 KESFESSV
+205 KVSFADNIKM
-213 NMVLMDKKA
+213 NMQDKK
-222 GVLREGSK
+222 EGILSDGSA
-230 VKFNIT
+230 VKFEVT
-236 YNKFNGEAYLQSEPV
+236 YNKFDGEAYLKSEPV
-251 EIPLKDKA
+251 NIPLKDKNL
-259 VKVEVEGGYKSS
+259 KIEIEGGYKSS
-271 RGGDAW
+271 RGGSSW
-277 ERDFEALVNIP
+277 EGDLTSKVNIP
-288 GMYNYFRVAN
+288 GMYSYFRVSRV
-298 INPTLVRNKRN
+298 NPTLVRNKRN
-309 EPEQVLIVEMTA
+309 EPEQVLIVETTA
-321 GVLEKEL
+321 GVKEKEL
-328 QKNITVYE
+328 QENITVYE
-336 LPRDLPATQG
+336 LPKHLPAVLG
-346 RRARKNY
+346 RKARRNY
-353 RYWRAKDVDQYIL
+353 KYWRVDDVGPEVLGYAKEV
-366 GFARKLE
+366 E
-373 LEAIPTEHEYSS
+373 LKSLPNEHEFSTM
-385 IHSFRYKA
+385 HSFKYKS
-393 DVGRSLYINIK
+393 DVGRSLYIKVN
-404 KGTKSFGGYI
+404 KGTESFGGYI
-414 LADQSENVKRVPQ
+414 LADAFENVNRVPQ

-436 QGAILGMRG
+436 EGAILGMRG
-445 ERKLSIVSRGIKSVQ
+445 EKKLSVVSRGIKSVQ

-478 NGNFLSHYFEN
+478 NGNFLSNYFSN

-499 RFTDI
+499 RFTKI
-504 RTLQATGPEKAQYT
+504 RSLKATGPEKAQYT

-525 LKLDSIGKKRGLFFF
+525 LNLESAGQKRGLFFF

-551 ASGASD
+551 ASGTSD
-557 KRLILVTDLGIL
+557 KRLILITDLGML

-584 LNTGKPVANASVE
+584 LSTGLPVSNAEVKV
-597 ILGKNGI
+597 LGKNGI

-655 FSRFDTGGIYQ
+655 YSRFDTGGIYQ
-666 QGKAEKL
+666 QGKASKL

-692 GMIVRSGDWDKEL
+692 GMIIRSGDWDKEL
-705 EGLPMEIVI
+705 EGLPMEVVI
-714 NDARGLTI
+714 NDARGLLV

-747 GEYSIYAYLIK
+747 GEYQIRAYLIK

-789 EREQGWISPEGLQGR
+789 ERESGWISPEGLQGR

-819 IAASIKLAPAK
+819 IAASINLSPAQ

-845 RAKHSFSERLSDSQ
+845 RAKRSFSERLSDSQ

-868 DIDLTRFAKATYRL
+868 DIDLSRFAKSTYKL

-899 ERSVLVSPLAYL
+899 ERSVLISPLAYL
-911 IGYKSDGKLNYI
+911 IGYKADGKLNYI
-923 HKDSERSVDLLAVSP
+923 HKDSERTVDLLAVSP
-938 DLDKMDVSGLQME
+938 ELDKMDVSGLQME
-951 LIEQRHVSVL
+951 LIEKRHVSVL
-961 TKQNDGTYKYQSV
+961 TKQSNGTYKYQSV

-980 KRDALKIAN
+980 KRDALKISKDS
-989 TGTKYNLPTDKAG
+989 TRYTLPTAKAG
-1002 EFTLIIR
+1002 EFTLVIR

-1015 LNQINFSVVGDANL
+1015 LNKINFSVVGDANL
-1029 ARSLDKNSELQ
+1029 ARSLDKNAELQ

-1047 FDPGDEIELQIKAPY
+1047 FNPGDEIELQIKAPY

-1085 SSSVQRITVPFDLE
+1085 SSSVQRITVPHDLE

-1137 NKVDLSV
+1137 NKVNLNV
-1144 PDIARPGED
+1144 PDISRPGED
-1153 LKIQYETERPGK
+1153 LKIKYKTERPGK

-1179 DYKTP
+1179 NYKTP

-1256 SKGEVV
+1256 SEGEVV

-1288 KNNTLV
+1288 KNNTVV

-1335 KLDTSKHLKVLTDAT
+1335 RLDTSNHLKVLTDAT
-1350 QKLSISEGREQST
+1350 QKLTISEGREQST
-1363 RYKIKANDVLGSG
+1363 RYQIKANEVLGSG
-1376 RFTFIVSHEG
+1376 RFTFVVSHG
-1386 KEGVKKSRY
+1386 KKQSRY

-1404 VPYMTKVTGGYLQ
+1404 VPFMTKVSGGYLQ
-1417 DDNVDVVVDRDMYP
+1417 DDNVDVPVDRNMYP
-1431 HFSKREVTAS
+1431 HFRKLEVSAS

-1446 MARGLVNY
+1446 MARGLVSY

-1462 TEQLVSRTFPA
+1462 TEQLVSRSFPA
-1473 IVLRDRPEFSY
+1473 IVLRDRPEFAY
-1484 KTGDV
+1484 KTKDV
-1489 EKSLQQ
+1489 EQSLSQ
-1495 IIRVLRGRQNSE
+1495 IIRILRGRQNSE

-1528 HFLTEAKERGYPVPR
+1528 HFLTETRERGYPVPR
-1543 DLLKKGMK
+1543 DLLKRGKK
-1551 FLAMLAA
+1551 FLKQLASKP
-1558 RQITSLSQARDR
+1558 INSLSEARDR
-1570 AYAIYVLTRNGMVTT
+1570 AYAIYVLTRNGIVTT

-1594 LAEEMKPED
+1594 LKEEMKPEN

-1619 LRLDKE
+1619 LRLESE
-1625 ANKIIKKSKL
+1625 ANKIINKSRL
-1635 GDPQKINYL
+1635 GDPQQTDYHH
-1644 YFLGDPQKI
+1644 
-1653 NYLYFYDGLLRD
+1653 FYDGLLRD
-1665 AHLLYILSYHFADRL
+1665 AHLLYVLSYHFKDSL
-1680 EDIEA
+1680 EDIKA

-1691 VQPVLRGRF
+1691 VKPVLRGHF

-1710 ALDTYATATGTPAK
+1710 ALDTYATATGTPSE

-1747 FPQIPFTEQAK
+1747 FPQMPFTDQAK
-1758 AIHIDSE
+1758 SISIDSE

-1788 KEQLE
+1788 KEKLE
-1793 VQREYRNA
+1793 VQREYRN
-1801 KGDVIDKVT
+1801 KEGDVIDKVT

-1819 KVRALDNKTH
+1819 KVRALDNKHH

-1848 DLRNNQSGWN
+1848 SLRENQTGWK

-1872 GTVASNV
+1872 GNVSSNV

-1904 YDRGVV
+1904 YDRSVM

-1916 KISVIKP
+1916 KISVVKP

>member
-1 MGFIKKVLFF
+1 MQFIRKVLFF
-11 FFGSFSWKF
+11 FLGSFTWQF
-20 PPWLQLISNGFNKGL
+20 PPWLNGISQFFHKATAWGK
-35 EWRRKN
+35 EN
-41 KNVVWL
+41 KNIVGL
-47 TLVFTII
+47 TILFTAM
-54 GYGGLIWYDSLPKPI
+54 GYGAMLWYDSLPKPVQVQ
-69 EIHITGTAPS
+69 ITGTAPS
-79 LTELKED
+79 LTVLSDEAVY
-86 PEFDS
+86 DS
-91 VYVNF
+91 VYINF
-96 SGSAAELKQIGKTI
+96 SASAAQLEQIGKTVSKGIKI
-110 SDGITLSP
+110 SP
-118 AIKGRWKWNNDSQL
+118 EIKGEWTWRNDTQL
-132 EFTPEQDWAVG
+132 QFKPEQDWAVG
-143 QEYVVKFEKDFFPG
+143 EDYIVEFEKSFFPD
-157 HARLSEYEYRFSSA
+157 HLVLSTHEYRFSSA
-171 MFTAQLL
+171 RFTAELL
-178 NTYFHQ
+178 NTDFHQ
-184 DPTDPSIKRI
+184 DPQDPKIKRI
-194 VSTVKFSHPVD
+194 IATIKFTHPID
-205 KESFESSV
+205 KESFESNV
-213 NMVLMDKKA
+213 KMIMMDKKE
-222 GVLREGSK
+222 GILREGSK
-230 VKFNIT
+230 VKFNVT

-251 EIPLKDKA
+251 EIPLKNKA
-259 VKVEVEGGYKSS
+259 LKVEIEGGYNSS

-277 ERDFEALVNIP
+277 ERDLSSQVNIP
-288 GMYNYFRVAN
+288 GMYSYFRVSQV
-298 INPTLVRNKRN
+298 NPTLVRNKRN

-328 QKNITVYE
+328 QKNISVYE
-336 LPRDLPATQG
+336 LPKDLPASQG
-346 RRARKNY
+346 RRGRKNY
-353 RYWRAKDVDQYIL
+353 RYWQAKDVDQYVL

-385 IHSFRYKA
+385 IHSFRYTSN
-393 DVGRSLYINIK
+393 VGRSLYIKLN
-404 KGTKSFGGYI
+404 KGTQSFGGYI
-414 LADQSENVKRVPQ
+414 LADQSENVRRVPE

-436 QGAILGMRG
+436 EGAILGMRG
-445 ERKLSIVSRGIKSVQ
+445 ERKLSVVSRGIKSVQ

-478 NGNFLSHYFEN
+478 NGNFLSHYFSN
-489 YNFSA
+489 YNFNA

-499 RFTDI
+499 RFTQT
-504 RTLQATGPEKAQYT
+504 RTLKATGPEKAQYT

-525 LKLDSIGKKRGLFFF
+525 LNIEGAGKKRGLFFF
-540 KVQRWDEKRKR
+540 KVQRWDEKNKQ

-557 KRLILVTDLGIL
+557 KRLILVTDLGML

-584 LNTGKPVANASVE
+584 LSTGRPVSNAEVK

-604 AVHKVLTNN
+604 AVHTVLTSD

-642 SFIPYNKGNRNLN
+642 SFIPYNKGNRKLN
-655 FSRFDTGGIYQ
+655 YSRFDTGGIYQ
-666 QGKAEKL
+666 QGKGEKL

-705 EGLPMEIVI
+705 EGLPMEVII
-714 NDARGLTI
+714 NDARGLTV
-722 KKQKLKLDDS
+722 KRQKLKLDDS

-747 GEYSIYAYLIK
+747 GEYQIRAYLIK
-758 DKRRRNLLGSTT
+758 DKHRRNLLGSTT

-789 EREQGWISPEGLQGR
+789 ERESGWVSPEGLQGR
-804 VSLQNLYGIPAANRR
+804 VSLQNLYGIPASNRR
-819 IAASIKLAPAK
+819 IAASINLKPAQ
-830 PYFRQYKDYRFYDPL
+830 PYFRKYKTFRFYDPL
-845 RAKHSFSERLSDSQ
+845 RAKHSFSERLNDSK
-859 TDDKGISVF
+859 TDDEGISVF
-868 DIDLTRFAKATYRL
+868 DIDLSRFAKATYRL
-882 SLTTQGYE
+882 SLTTEGYE

-899 ERSVLVSPLAYL
+899 ERSVLISPLAYL
-911 IGYKSDGKLNYI
+911 VGYKADGKLNYI
-923 HKDSERSVDLLAVSP
+923 HKDSERSIDLLAVDP

-961 TKQNDGTYKYQSV
+961 TKQNNGTYKYQSV

-980 KRDALKIAN
+980 KRDALKISKA
-989 TGTKYNLPTDKAG
+989 GTKYTLPTDKAG
-1002 EFTLIIR
+1002 EFTLVIR

-1015 LNQINFSVVGDANL
+1015 LNRINFSVVGDANL
-1029 ARSLDKNSELQ
+1029 ARSLDKNAELQ

-1047 FDPGDEIELQIKAPY
+1047 FNPGDEIELQIKAPY

-1085 SSSVQRITVPFDLE
+1085 SSSVQRITVPYDLE

-1127 PFTVNRSARV
+1127 PFTVDRSSRV
-1137 NKVDLSV
+1137 NKVTLNT

-1153 LKIQYETERPGK
+1153 LIIKYETERPGK

-1179 DYKTP
+1179 GYKTP

-1197 VKTSQILDLLLPEFD
+1197 VTTSQILDLLLPEFD
-1212 LVKALSA
+1212 LIKALSA
-1219 PGGGDMAMEALGKNL
+1219 PGGGMAQEALGKNL

-1288 KNNTLV
+1288 KSNTVV

-1319 VANNLEKS
+1319 IANNLEKS

-1335 KLDTSKHLKVLTDAT
+1335 RLETSKHLKVLTDTT
-1350 QKLSISEGREQST
+1350 QSLTISEGREQST
-1363 RYKIKANDVLGSG
+1363 RYKIKATDVLGSG
-1376 RFTFIVSHEG
+1376 RFTFVVSHG
-1386 KEGVKKSRY
+1386 NKKSRY

-1417 DDNVDVVVDRDMYP
+1417 DDNVDVPVDRDMYP
-1431 HFSKREVTAS
+1431 HFRKLEVTAS

-1454 LGNYPYLC
+1454 LGNYPYMC
-1462 TEQLVSRTFPA
+1462 TEQLVSRSFPA
-1473 IVLRDRPEFSY
+1473 IVLRDRPEFAY
-1484 KTGDV
+1484 KTKDV
-1489 EKSLQQ
+1489 EQSLSQ
-1495 IIRVLRGRQNSE
+1495 IIRILRGRQNAE

-1528 HFLTEAKERGYPVPR
+1528 HFLTEARERGYPVPG
-1543 DLLKKGMK
+1543 DLLKKGLR
-1551 FLAMLAA
+1551 FLKQLASKP
-1558 RQITSLSQARDR
+1558 INSLSEARDR
-1570 AYAIYVLTRNGMVTT
+1570 AYAIYVLTRNGIVTT

-1594 LAEEMKPED
+1594 LAEEMKPQD

-1619 LRLDKE
+1619 LRLESE

-1635 GDPQKINYL
+1635 GDPQQTDYHH
-1644 YFLGDPQKI
+1644 
-1653 NYLYFYDGLLRD
+1653 FYDGLLRD
-1665 AHLLYILSYHFADRL
+1665 AHLLYVLSYHFKDRL

-1685 DELEKL
+1685 DDLEKL
-1691 VQPVLRGRF
+1691 VKPVLRGHF

-1710 ALDTYATATGTPAK
+1710 ALDTYATATGTPK
-1724 MKLKIQEVLAS
+1724 EMKLKIQEVLAS

-1747 FPQIPFTEQAK
+1747 FPQMPFTEQAK
-1758 AIHIDSE
+1758 SISIDSE
-1765 DDHNLFYQVTQ
+1765 DDHNLFYQVTE

-1788 KEQLE
+1788 KQQLE

-1810 LGEEAYVYL
+1810 LGEEAFVYL
-1819 KVRALDNKTH
+1819 KVRALDNKQH

-1848 DLRNNQSGWN
+1848 SLRENQSGWK

-1872 GTVASNV
+1872 GNVSSSV

-1887 AINVGD
+1887 AINVGE

-1904 YDRGVV
+1904 YDRSVV
-1910 ARSLGG
+1910 ARTLGG

>member
-20 PPWLQLISNGFNKGL
+20 PPWLELISNGFKKGL

-47 TLVFTII
+47 TIVFTTI
-54 GYGGLIWYDSLPKPI
+54 GYAGFIWYDSLPKPI
-69 EIHITGTAPS
+69 QIHISGTAPS
-79 LTELKED
+79 LTELKEN

-96 SGSAAELKQIGKTI
+96 SGSAAELNQVGKAV
-110 SDGITLSP
+110 SKGIQLTP
-118 AIKGRWKWNNDSQL
+118 AIKGQWKWNNDSQL
-132 EFTPEQDWAVG
+132 EFKPEQDWAVG
-143 QEYVVKFEKDFFPG
+143 QEYVVKFEKSFFPD
-157 HARLSEYEYRFSSA
+157 HAVLSEYEYRFSSA
-171 MFTAQLL
+171 MFTAKLL
-178 NTYFHQ
+178 NTFFHQ

-194 VSTVKFSHPVD
+194 VATVKFSHPVD
-205 KESFESSV
+205 KESFESNV
-213 NMVLMDKKA
+213 QMVMMDKKA

-230 VKFNIT
+230 IKFNVS
-236 YNKFNGEAYLQSEPV
+236 YNKFNGEAYLQSDAV
-251 EIPLKDKA
+251 DIPLKDKA

-277 ERDFEALVNIP
+277 ENDFETHVNIP

-309 EPEQVLIVEMTA
+309 EPEQVLIIEMTA

-328 QKNITVYE
+328 QKNISVYE
-336 LPRDLPATQG
+336 LPKDLPATQG

-353 RYWRAKDVDQYIL
+353 RHWQAKDVDQYVL

-385 IHSFRYKA
+385 IHSFRYKSN
-393 DVGRSLYINIK
+393 VGRSLYINIR

-427 FPRELKIMH
+427 FPRELNIMH
-436 QGAILGMRG
+436 KGAILGMRG

-468 GQINHLVSQS
+468 GQISHLVSQS
-478 NGNFLSHYFEN
+478 NGDFLSHYFSN
-489 YNFSA
+489 YNFNA

-499 RFTDI
+499 RFTQT
-504 RTLQATGPEKAQYT
+504 RSLKATGPEKAQYT

-525 LKLDSIGKKRGLFFF
+525 LNLESGGKKRGLFFF
-540 KVQRWDEKRKR
+540 KVQRWDEKHKR

-584 LNTGKPVANASVE
+584 LNTGKPVANATVE

-604 AVHKVLTNN
+604 AVHKVFTNN

-642 SFIPYNKGNRNLN
+642 SFIPYNKGNRNIN
-655 FSRFDTGGIYQ
+655 YSRFDTGGIYQ

-692 GMIVRSGDWDKEL
+692 GMIVRSGDWSKEL

-714 NDARGLTI
+714 NDSRGLVI

-747 GEYSIYAYLIK
+747 GEYSINAYLIK
-758 DKRRRNLLGSTT
+758 DKHRRNLLGSTT

-789 EREQGWISPEGLQGR
+789 EREAGWVSPEGLQGR
-804 VSLQNLYGIPAANRR
+804 VSLQNLYGIPASNRR
-819 IAASIKLAPAK
+819 IAASINLAPAK
-830 PYFRQYKDYRFYDPL
+830 PYFRKFKDFRFYDPL
-845 RAKHSFSERLSDSQ
+845 RAKHSFSERLNDSQ

-868 DIDLTRFAKATYRL
+868 DIDLSRFAKATYRL
-882 SLTTQGYE
+882 SLTTEGYE

-899 ERSVLVSPLAYL
+899 ERSVLISPLAYL
-911 IGYKSDGKLNYI
+911 IGYKADGKLTYI
-923 HKDSERSVDLLAVSP
+923 HKDSERSIDLLAVSP
-938 DLDKMDVSGLQME
+938 DLAKMDVSGLQVE

-980 KRDALKIAN
+980 KRDALKISSA
-989 TGTKYNLPTDKAG
+989 GTKYSLPTDKAG
-1002 EFTLIIR
+1002 EFTIIIR
-1009 DGNDTE
+1009 DGSDTE

-1029 ARSLDKNSELQ
+1029 ARSLDKNAELQ

-1047 FDPGDEIELQIKAPY
+1047 FNPGDEIELQIKAPY

-1085 SSSVQRITVPFDLE
+1085 SSSVQRITVPYDLE

-1137 NKVDLSV
+1137 NKVNLSV

-1153 LKIQYETERPGK
+1153 LKIKYETERPGK

-1179 DYKTP
+1179 GYKTP

-1212 LVKALSA
+1212 LIKALSA
-1219 PGGGDMAMEALGKNL
+1219 PGGGDMAMDALGKNL

-1256 SKGEVV
+1256 SQGEVV
-1262 YSVPDHFNG
+1262 YPVPDHFNG

-1335 KLDTSKHLKVLTDAT
+1335 RLDTSNHLKVLTDTT
-1350 QKLSISEGREQST
+1350 QQLTISEGREQST
-1363 RYKIKANDVLGSG
+1363 RYQIKANDVLGSG
-1376 RFTFIVSHEG
+1376 RFTFIVSHG
-1386 KEGVKKSRY
+1386 NKKSRY

-1417 DDNVDVVVDRDMYP
+1417 DDNVDVPVDRDMYP
-1431 HFSKREVTAS
+1431 HFRKLEVSAS

-1446 MARGLVNY
+1446 MARGLVHY
-1454 LGNYPYLC
+1454 LGNYPYMC

-1473 IVLRDRPEFSY
+1473 IVLRDRPEFAY
-1484 KTGDV
+1484 KTADV
-1489 EKSLQQ
+1489 EQSLSQ
-1495 IIRVLRGRQNSE
+1495 IIRILRGRQNSE

-1528 HFLTEAKERGYPVPR
+1528 HFLIETRERGYPVPS
-1543 DLLKKGMK
+1543 DLLKRGMK
-1551 FLAMLAA
+1551 FLTQVAS
-1558 RQITSLSQARDR
+1558 RSINSLPEARDR
-1570 AYAIYVLTRNGMVTT
+1570 AYAIYVLTRNGKVTT

-1594 LAEEMKPED
+1594 LAEEMKPEN

-1619 LRLDKE
+1619 LRLESE

-1635 GDPQKINYL
+1635 GDPQQTDYRH
-1644 YFLGDPQKI
+1644 
-1653 NYLYFYDGLLRD
+1653 FYDGLLRD
-1665 AHLLYILSYHFADRL
+1665 AHLLYILSYHFKDRL

-1691 VQPVLRGRF
+1691 VQPVLRGHF

-1710 ALDTYATATGTPAK
+1710 ALDTYATATGTPK
-1724 MKLKIQEVLAS
+1724 EMQLKIQEVLAS

-1747 FPQIPFTEQAK
+1747 FPQMPFTEQAK
-1758 AIHIDSE
+1758 SISIDSE
-1765 DDHNLFYQVTQ
+1765 DDHNLFYQVTE

-1788 KEQLE
+1788 KQQLE

-1819 KVRALDNKTH
+1819 KVRALDNKHH

-1848 DLRNNQSGWN
+1848 SLRENQSGWN

-1872 GTVASNV
+1872 GNVGSSV

-1904 YDRGVV
+1904 YDRSVV

-1916 KISVIKP
+1916 KISVVKP

>member
-1 MGFIKKVLFF
+1 MMGFLKAVFFF

-20 PPWLQLISNGFNKGL
+20 PPWLDAIASLVNKARQ
-35 EWRRKN
+35 WRRNN
-41 KNVVWL
+41 KKIFWSAVAAMVL
-47 TLVFTII
+47 AYAAVL
-54 GYGGLIWYDSLPKPI
+54 WYDSLPKPVKVQ
-69 EIHITGTAPS
+69 ITGTAPA

-86 PEFDS
+86 PVFDS

-96 SGSAAELKQIGKTI
+96 SASAAPLEQIGKVV
-110 SDGITLSP
+110 SKGITLSP
-118 AIKGRWKWNNDSQL
+118 EIKGQWKWRSDSQL
-132 EFTPEQDWAVG
+132 EFKPEQDWAVG
-143 QEYVVKFEKDFFPG
+143 EEYVVTFEESFFPD
-157 HARLSEYEYRFSSA
+157 HLVLSTYEYRFASA
-171 MFTAQLL
+171 AFSAQLM

-184 DPTDPSIKRI
+184 DPLDPKIKR
-194 VSTVKFSHPVD
+194 VVATVKFTHPVD
-205 KESFESSV
+205 KASFEDNIKMNMQDKKEGILSDGSSV
-213 NMVLMDKKA
+213 
-222 GVLREGSK
+222 
-230 VKFNIT
+230 KFEVS
-236 YNKFNGEAYLQSEPV
+236 YNKFDGEAYLKSEPV
-251 EIPLKDKA
+251 TIPIKDKNL
-259 VKVEVEGGYKSS
+259 KIEIEGGYKSS
-271 RGGDAW
+271 RGGPAW
-277 ERDFEALVNIP
+277 EEDLTSQVNIP
-288 GMYNYFRVAN
+288 GMYTYFRVSRV
-298 INPTLVRNKRN
+298 NPTLVRNKRN
-309 EPEQVLIVEMTA
+309 EPEQVLIVETTA
-321 GVLEKEL
+321 GVKEKEL
-328 QKNITVYE
+328 QQNITVYE
-336 LPRDLPATQG
+336 LPKHLPAVLG
-346 RRARKNY
+346 RKAKRNY
-353 RYWRAKDVDQYIL
+353 KYWRVDDVGPEVLNY
-366 GFARKLE
+366 ATELE
-373 LEAIPTEHEYSS
+373 LKAIPNEHEFSTM
-385 IHSFRYKA
+385 HSFKYKS
-393 DVGRSLYINIK
+393 DVGRSLYIKVN

-414 LADQSENVKRVPQ
+414 LADAFESVNRVPQ

-436 QGAILGMRG
+436 EGAILGMRG
-445 ERKLSIVSRGIKSVQ
+445 ERKLSVVSRGIRSVQ

-478 NGNFLSHYFEN
+478 NGDFLSHYFTN

-499 RFTDI
+499 RFTEI
-504 RTLQATGPEKAQYT
+504 RRLKATGPEKAQYT

-525 LKLDSIGKKRGLFFF
+525 INLKNAGKKRGLFFL
-540 KVQRWDEKRKR
+540 KVQRWDEKYKR

-557 KRLILVTDLGIL
+557 KRLILITDLGML

-584 LNTGKPVANASVE
+584 LSSGQPVANAVVK

-604 AVHKVLTNN
+604 AVHEVLTNA

-655 FSRFDTGGIYQ
+655 YSRFDTGGVYQ
-666 QGKAEKL
+666 QGEAAKL

-705 EGLPMEIVI
+705 EGLPMEVII
-714 NDARGLTI
+714 NDARGLLV

-747 GEYSIYAYLIK
+747 GEYQIRAYLLK
-758 DKRRRNLLGSTT
+758 DKYRRSLLGSTT

-819 IAASIKLAPAK
+819 IASSINLSPAR

-845 RAKHSFSERLSDSQ
+845 RAKRSFSERLSDTQ
-859 TDDKGISVF
+859 TDEKGISVF
-868 DIDLTRFAKATYRL
+868 DIDLTRFARATYKL

-899 ERSVLVSPLAYL
+899 ERSVLISPLAYL
-911 IGYKSDGKLNYI
+911 VGYKADGKLNYI
-923 HKDSERSVDLLAVSP
+923 HKGSERTVDLLAVSP
-938 DLDKMDVSGLQME
+938 GLDKMDVSGLQME
-951 LIEQRHVSVL
+951 LIEKRHVSVL
-961 TKQNDGTYKYQSV
+961 TRQNDGTYKYQSV

-980 KRDALKIAN
+980 KRDPLKISKDS
-989 TGTKYNLPTDKAG
+989 TRYTLPTDKAG
-1002 EFTLIIR
+1002 EFTLVIR
-1009 DGNDTE
+1009 DGSDTE
-1015 LNQINFSVVGDANL
+1015 LNKINFSVVGDANL
-1029 ARSLDKNSELQ
+1029 ARSLDKNAELQ

-1047 FDPGDEIELQIKAPY
+1047 FNPGDEIELQIKAPY

-1070 ERDRVYAYKW
+1070 ERDRVYSYKW

-1085 SSSVQRITVPFDLE
+1085 TSSVQRITVPYNLE

-1119 SPLSYGVM
+1119 SPLSYGVI
-1127 PFTVNRSARV
+1127 PFTVNRAARV
-1137 NKVDLSV
+1137 NKVDLNV
-1144 PDIARPGED
+1144 PGIARPGED
-1153 LKIQYETERPGK
+1153 LKITYKTERPGK

-1179 DYKTP
+1179 NYKTP

-1197 VKTSQILDLLLPEFD
+1197 VRTSQILDLLLPEFD

-1256 SKGEVV
+1256 SEGEVV

-1288 KNNTLV
+1288 QNNTLV

-1327 GENAPVTV
+1327 GEDAPVTV
-1335 KLDTSKHLKVLTDAT
+1335 SLDTSKHLKVLTEAT
-1350 QKLSISEGREQST
+1350 QQLKISEGREQST
-1363 RYKIKANDVLGSG
+1363 RYKIKANEVLGSG
-1376 RFTFIVSHEG
+1376 RFTFVVSHER
-1386 KEGVKKSRY
+1386 KDGVKKSRY

-1404 VPYMTKVTGGYLQ
+1404 VPYMTKVSGGYLQ
-1417 DDNVDVVVDRDMYP
+1417 DDNVDVPVDRDMYP
-1431 HFSKREVTAS
+1431 HFRKLEVSAS

-1446 MARGLVNY
+1446 MARGLVHY
-1454 LGNYPYLC
+1454 LGNYPYMC

-1473 IVLRDRPEFSY
+1473 IVLRDRPEFAY

-1489 EKSLQQ
+1489 EKSLSQ
-1495 IIRVLRGRQNSE
+1495 IIRILRGRQNSE

-1528 HFLTEAKERGYPVPR
+1528 HFLTEAKERGYPVPS
-1543 DLLKKGMK
+1543 DLLKKGMR
-1551 FLAMLAA
+1551 FLNVLASKP
-1558 RQITSLSQARDR
+1558 INTLSEARDR

-1594 LAEEMKPED
+1594 LKEEMKPQD

-1608 TGIYIAATYKM
+1608 TGIYIAATYQM
-1619 LRLDKE
+1619 LRLESE
-1625 ANKIIKKSKL
+1625 ANKIIKKSSL
-1635 GDPQKINYL
+1635 GDPQQTDYR
-1644 YFLGDPQKI
+1644 
-1653 NYLYFYDGLLRD
+1653 YFYDGLLRD
-1665 AHLLYILSYHFADRL
+1665 AHLLYILSYHFKDRL
-1680 EDIEA
+1680 EDIKA
-1685 DELEKL
+1685 GELEKL
-1691 VQPVLRGRF
+1691 VQPVLRGHF

-1710 ALDTYATATGTPAK
+1710 ALDTYATATGTPSE

-1747 FPQIPFTEQAK
+1747 FPQMPFTEEAK
-1758 AIHIDSE
+1758 SISIDSE
-1765 DDHNLFYQVTQ
+1765 DDHNLFYQVTE
-1776 AGFDKALPVKDI
+1776 AGFDKALPTKDI
-1788 KEQLE
+1788 KQQLE

-1810 LGEEAYVYL
+1810 LGEETYVHL
-1819 KVRALDNKTH
+1819 KARALDNKQH

-1848 DLRNNQSGWN
+1848 SLKDKQSGWQ
-1858 PQYVDSREDRMIVF
+1858 PQYIDSREDRMIVF
-1872 GTVASNV
+1872 GTVGSSV

-1916 KISVIKP
+1916 SISIVKP

>member
-1 MGFIKKVLFF
+1 MQSIKKVLFF
-11 FFGSFSWKF
+11 FFGTFTWKF
-20 PPWLQLISNGFNKGL
+20 PPWLNFISQLYNKAL
-35 EWRRKN
+35 IWCKEN
-41 KNVVWL
+41 KKIVWL
-47 TLVFTII
+47 SLALAVIS
-54 GYGGLIWYDSLPKPI
+54 YGGILWYDSLPKPVQVQ
-69 EIHITGTAPS
+69 ITGTAPA
-79 LTELKED
+79 LTELREE
-86 PEFDS
+86 PVYDS

-96 SGSAAELKQIGKTI
+96 SASAAPLEKIGKPVTQGI
-110 SDGITLSP
+110 SISP
-118 AIKGRWKWNNDSQL
+118 EIKGQWTWRNDSQL
-132 EFTPEQDWAVG
+132 QFNPEHDWAVG
-143 QEYVVKFEKDFFPG
+143 EEYVVKFEETFFPD
-157 HARLSEYEYRFSSA
+157 HLVLSTYEYHFVSA
-171 MFTAQLL
+171 AFTAQLM
-178 NTYFHQ
+178 NTFFHQ
-184 DPTDPSIKRI
+184 DPLDPKIKRI
-194 VSTVKFSHPVD
+194 IATVKFTHPID
-205 KESFESSV
+205 KASFEDNIKL
-213 NMVLMDKKA
+213 NMQNKK
-222 GVLREGSK
+222 EGILSDGTSL
-230 VKFNIT
+230 KFEVT
-236 YNKFNGEAYLQSEPV
+236 YNKFAGEAYLKSDPV
-251 EIPLKDKA
+251 KIPLKDKV
-259 VKVEVEGGYKSS
+259 VKIEIEGGYKSS

-277 ERDFEALVNIP
+277 ENDLQSQVNVP
-288 GMYNYFRVAN
+288 GMYNYFRISN

-309 EPEQVLIVEMTA
+309 EPEQVLIVETTA

-328 QKNITVYE
+328 QQNITVYE
-336 LPRDLPATQG
+336 LPRDKPAVQG
-346 RRARKNY
+346 RRGKRNY
-353 RYWRAKDVDQYIL
+353 KYWRIDDVGPQVL
-366 GFARKLE
+366 ALSNKLDIK
-373 LEAIPTEHEYSS
+373 AIPTEHEYSNL
-385 IHSFRYKA
+385 HSFRYKSKP
-393 DVGRSLYINIK
+393 GRSLYVKIK
-404 KGTKSFGGYI
+404 KGTRSFGGYI
-414 LADQSENVKRVPQ
+414 LADVFENVRRVPT

-436 QGAILGMRG
+436 EGAILGMRG
-445 ERKLSIVSRGIKSVQ
+445 TRKLSVVSRGIKSVQ

-478 NGNFLSHYFEN
+478 NGNFLSHYFSN
-489 YNFSA
+489 YNFNA

-499 RFTDI
+499 RFTQTQ
-504 RTLQATGPEKAQYT
+504 TLRATGPEKAQYT

-525 LKLDSIGKKRGLFFF
+525 LNLEGAGKKRGLFFF
-540 KVQRWDEKRKR
+540 KVQRWDEKYKR

-557 KRLILVTDLGIL
+557 KRLILITDLGIL

-584 LNTGKPVANASVE
+584 LSTGRPVANAEVK

-604 AVHKVLTNN
+604 AVHSVLTND

-642 SFIPYNKGNRNLN
+642 SFIPYRKGNRGLN
-655 FSRFDTGGIYQ
+655 YSRFDTGGIYQ
-666 QGKAEKL
+666 QGKGEKL

-705 EGLPMEIVI
+705 EGLPMEVII
-714 NDARGLTI
+714 NDARGLTV
-722 KKQKLKLDDS
+722 KRQKLKLDDS

-747 GEYSIYAYLIK
+747 GEYQIRAYLIK

-789 EREQGWISPEGLQGR
+789 ERESGWISPEGLQGR
-804 VSLQNLYGIPAANRR
+804 VSLQNLYGIPASNRR
-819 IAASIKLAPAK
+819 IAASINLKPAQ
-830 PYFRQYKDYRFYDPL
+830 PYFRKYKAFRFYDPL
-845 RAKHSFSERLSDSQ
+845 RAKHSFSERLNDSK
-859 TDDKGISVF
+859 TDEEGISVF

-899 ERSVLVSPLAYL
+899 ERSVLISPLAYL
-911 IGYKSDGKLNYI
+911 IGYKADGKLNYI
-923 HKDSERSVDLLAVSP
+923 HKDSERTIDLLAVNS

-961 TKQNDGTYKYQSV
+961 TKQSNGTYKYQSV

-980 KRDALKIAN
+980 KRDALKISKDS
-989 TGTKYNLPTDKAG
+989 TRYTLPTDKAG
-1002 EFTLIIR
+1002 EFTLVIR

-1047 FDPGDEIELQIKAPY
+1047 FNPGDEIELQIKAPY

-1085 SSSVQRITVPFDLE
+1085 SSSVQRITVPYDLE

-1137 NKVDLSV
+1137 NKVTLNT

-1153 LKIQYETERPGK
+1153 LTIKYETERPGK

-1179 DYKTP
+1179 GYKTP

-1197 VKTSQILDLLLPEFD
+1197 VSTSQILDLLLPEFD
-1212 LVKALSA
+1212 LIKALSA
-1219 PGGGDMAMEALGKNL
+1219 PGGGDMAMAAVLGKNL

-1247 WSGIIETDG
+1247 WSGVIETDG
-1256 SKGEVV
+1256 GKGEVV

-1288 KNNTLV
+1288 KSNTVV

-1335 KLDTSKHLKVLTDAT
+1335 RLETSKHLKVLTDTT
-1350 QKLSISEGREQST
+1350 QSLTISEGREQST

-1376 RFTFIVSHEG
+1376 RFTFIVSHG
-1386 KEGVKKSRY
+1386 NKKSRY

-1404 VPYMTKVTGGYLQ
+1404 VPFMTKVTGGYLQ
-1417 DDNVDVVVDRDMYP
+1417 DDNVDVPVDRDMYP
-1431 HFSKREVTAS
+1431 HFRKLEVSAS

-1454 LGNYPYLC
+1454 LGNYPYMC
-1462 TEQLVSRTFPA
+1462 TEQLVSRSFPA
-1473 IVLRDRPEFSY
+1473 IVLRDRPEFAY
-1484 KTGDV
+1484 KAKDV
-1489 EKSLQQ
+1489 EKSLSQ
-1495 IIRVLRGRQNSE
+1495 IISILRGRQNAE

-1519 SNYQSVYAL
+1519 SNYQSTYAL
-1528 HFLTEAKERGYPVPR
+1528 HFLTETRERGYPVPR
-1543 DLLKKGMK
+1543 DLLQRGMK
-1551 FLAMLAA
+1551 FLKQLASKP
-1558 RQITSLSQARDR
+1558 INSLSKARDR
-1570 AYAIYVLTRNGMVTT
+1570 AYAIYVLTRNGVVTT

-1594 LAEEMKPED
+1594 LTEEMKPED

-1619 LRLDKE
+1619 LQLESE
-1625 ANKIIKKSKL
+1625 ANKIIKKSRL
-1635 GDPQKINYL
+1635 GDPQQTDYRH
-1644 YFLGDPQKI
+1644 
-1653 NYLYFYDGLLRD
+1653 FYDGLLRD
-1665 AHLLYILSYHFADRL
+1665 AHLLYVLSYHFKDRL

-1685 DELEKL
+1685 EDLEKL
-1691 VQPVLRGRF
+1691 VKPVLRGHF

-1710 ALDTYATATGTPAK
+1710 ALDTYATATGTPGE

-1747 FPQIPFTEQAK
+1747 FPQMPFTDQAK
-1758 AIHIDSE
+1758 SISIDSE
-1765 DDHNLFYQVTQ
+1765 DDHNLFYQVTE

-1788 KEQLE
+1788 KQQLE
-1793 VQREYRNA
+1793 VQREYRN
-1801 KGDVIDKVT
+1801 KNGDVIDKIT
-1810 LGEEAYVYL
+1810 LGEEAYVHL
-1819 KVRALDNKTH
+1819 KVRALDNKHH

-1848 DLRNNQSGWN
+1848 SLRESQSGWK

-1872 GTVASNV
+1872 GSVGSNV

-1887 AINVGD
+1887 AINVGE